1 MFERR
6 LFRRAYALVMEDP
19 KTFLL
24 GGAILAAINLATSG
38 LLIGPALVGISNAV
52 LKRQREEEVSF
63 ADLFSGFERFGH
75 TLLAGLVYSLC
86 VAAGLLFFILPGL
99 VAGAALFPMFPLM
112 AEKRLPFPEAFTR
125 AWQLTLPDLF
135 EHSLLYTLALA
146 LAAAGLLVY
155 LIGVFL
161 TLPLAVVALVL
172 AYQEM
177 SRQEDGPEPSQPL
190 EDTGSPP

>member
-1 MFERR
+1 MLERR
-6 LFRRAYALVMEDP
+6 LFRRAYELVMEDP

-38 LLIGPALVGISNAV
+38 LLIGPALVGISDAV
-52 LKRQREEEVSF
+52 LKRRRGEEVSLRDVF
-63 ADLFSGFERFGH
+63 TGFEGFGH
-75 TLLAGLVYSLC
+75 TLLAGLAYSLG
-86 VAAGLLFFILPGL
+86 VAAGLVFFVLPGL
-99 VAGAALFPMFPLM
+99 VFGAALFPMFPLI
-112 AEKRLPFPEAFTR
+112 AEKRLSFPEAFSR

-161 TLPLAVVALVL
+161 TLPLAVVTLVL
-172 AYQEM
+172 AYQET
-177 SRQEDGPEPSQPL
+177 SERLSPDSPQPS
-190 EDTGSPP
+190 EGAGSSP

>member
-24 GGAILAAINLATSG
+24 GGAILAAINLVTSG

-52 LKRQREEEVSF
+52 LRRQREEEVSF
-63 ADLFSGFERFGH
+63 SDLFIGFERFGH

-86 VAAGLLFFILPGL
+86 VAAGLVFFVLPGL

-112 AEKRLPFPEAFTR
+112 AEKQLPFPEAFTR

-146 LAAAGLLVY
+146 LAAAGLLIY

-172 AYQEM
+172 AYKEM
-177 SRQEDGPEPSQPL
+177 SRQDNAESPQPPEDAR
-190 EDTGSPP
+190 SPA

>member
-19 KTFLL
+19 KAFLL

-52 LKRQREEEVSF
+52 LKRGREEEVSLS
-63 ADLFSGFERFGH
+63 DLFSGFERFGH

-86 VAAGLLFFILPGL
+86 VAAGLVFFILPGL
-99 VAGAALFPMFPLM
+99 VAGAVLFPMFPLM
-112 AEKRLPFPEAFTR
+112 AEKRLAFPEAFTR

-161 TLPLAVVALVL
+161 TLPLAVVTLVL

-177 SRQEDGPEPSQPL
+177 SRQNSPEPPQPV
-190 EDTGSPP
+190 EDTGSPA

>member
-52 LKRQREEEVSF
+52 LRRQREEEVSF
-63 ADLFSGFERFGH
+63 SDLFIGFERFGH

-86 VAAGLLFFILPGL
+86 VAAGLVFFVLPGL

-146 LAAAGLLVY
+146 LAAAGLLIY

-172 AYQEM
+172 AYKEM
-177 SRQEDGPEPSQPL
+177 SRQDNAESPQPPEDAR
-190 EDTGSPP
+190 SPA